1 MSIEYD
7 SIIASVTK
15 LLGDYTELSV
25 CAYPFGKMKKYEVPV
40 VAVTVEEAD
49 AASSGVGD
57 YLGIFTDPEKGEREL
72 YGRYLEVTLGMYIYS
87 PQGKEYGAD
96 ALPRVFGQI
105 AAAFSEKTLP
115 LKVKSLQCGETEFDG
130 VTEMYRCKVL
140 AKCRCFMTAEIR
152 EDGEFSDYIL
162 KGVMIK

>member
-7 SIIASVTK
+7 SIIAAVTK
-15 LLGDYTELSV
+15 HLGDYSELSV
-25 CAYPFGKMKKYEVPV
+25 CAYPFGKMKKYNAPV

-49 AASSGVGD
+49 AASSGAGD
-57 YLGIFTDPEKGEREL
+57 YLGIFTDPEKGEREV

-87 PQGKEYGAD
+87 PEGNEHGAD
-96 ALPRVFGQI
+96 ALQRVFGQI
-105 AAAFSEKTLP
+105 AAAFYEKTMP
-115 LKVKSLQCGETEFDG
+115 LKVKSLQCGETEFDS
-130 VTEMYRCKVL
+130 VTRMYKCKVT